1 MLSGLG
7 LLRALSPTSESS
19 IKFGESGTFAIQYKK
34 KLSPHVETVVL
45 LSDKKVDSHVSID
58 LDVEKIEGKSG
69 TATYAEIKAY
79 VEEKFGFKVTS
90 LYIGQIK
97 NKVGL
102 EKRKN
107 YNLDSGEGRVPTC
120 PPEKEEAIMDA
131 FKHFNLI

>member
-1 MLSGLG
+1 MRGKVSM
-7 LLRALSPTSESS
+7 
-19 IKFGESGTFAIQYKK
+19 
-34 KLSPHVETVVL
+34 HVETVVL

-58 LDVEKIEGKSG
+58 LDVEKLEGRSE

-79 VEEKFGFKVTS
+79 VEEKFGFKVIS

-107 YNLDSGEGRVPTC
+107 YNLGSGEGRVPTC